1 MIVCL
6 RVDERL
12 IHGQVA
18 MTWSKTLKLDGLLVA
33 SDEAAA
39 NEVQQ
44 MTLKM
49 AVPDG
54 IKCIIRSVEGASDIL
69 DDPRASGMRLM
80 VLVPTMKDALLLAQ
94 KYNNIDMVN
103 IGNAGKMTGGHK
115 KTLSKEVMLT
125 DQELD
130 ALKELVKIY
139 PDTFF
144 QATPARDKKLASDI
158 LKNLQ

>member
-18 MTWSKTLKLDGLLVA
+18 MTWAKTLKLNGLVVA

-54 IKCIIRSVEGASDIL
+54 IKCIIRSVKGVCDIL
-69 DDPRASGMRLM
+69 DDTRAANMRLM
-80 VLVPTMKDALLLAQ
+80 VLVPTVRDALFLAER
-94 KYNNIDMVN
+94 YSNIEMVN
-103 IGNAGKMTGGHK
+103 IGNAGKMTAGEGK
-115 KTLSKEVMLT
+115 KILSKEVMLT
-125 DQELD
+125 EDEIQ
-130 ALKELVKIY
+130 ALKELVKRY

-144 QATPARDKKLASDI
+144 QATPARDKKAASDI
-158 LKNLQ
+158 LKNI